1 MPIISLFYGIIIRLF
16 YNDNQQHHVPYIHA
30 EYQDETAVISLIDGE
45 VLDGNIP
52 KGKLRLVQA
61 WVELHRDD
69 LLANWKIAV
78 EGGSI
83 FKIEGLK

>member
-1 MPIISLFYGIIIRLF
+1 MTISSTMYPIL
-16 YNDNQQHHVPYIHA
+16 HA